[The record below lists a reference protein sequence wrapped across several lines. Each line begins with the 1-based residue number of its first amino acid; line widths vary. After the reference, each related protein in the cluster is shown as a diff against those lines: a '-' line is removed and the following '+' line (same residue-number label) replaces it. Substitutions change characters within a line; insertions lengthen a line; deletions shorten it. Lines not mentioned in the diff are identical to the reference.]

1 MARPTKAIINLSA
14 LRHNFAIAQSLA
26 PNSKLIPVIKANAY
40 GHGAEQCAAAL
51 SDVAPAFA
59 VACIEEAM
67 QLREAEISQPVLLME
82 GAFEASELKVAL
94 ENNFYLMVENQQ
106 QLDNLLAAK
115 LPKPLNVWL
124 KVDSGMHR
132 LGFAPDQVSAAWQA
146 LCASDNTADNPV
158 LTSHFSS
165 AEDLQSPATAK
176 QITLM
181 KNLASELG
189 TSNLSLANSAGL
201 IAWPES
207 HGTWNRPGYMIY
219 GRNPLGDNNLDL
231 KPVMQL
237 VSKVSSIRTV
247 GAGESVGYNG
257 VWTAQRSSVIATI
270 PVGYGDG
277 YPRTAKGGTPVL
289 VNGTKVPLVGTVSM
303 DMILVDVTD
312 VENVQISSD
321 VELWG
326 EDITPDEI
334 GDYSSSNGYEV
345 LTRMPARVLREYR
358 D

>member
-1 MARPTKAIINLSA
+1 MARPSKAMINLAA

-26 PNSKLIPVIKANAY
+26 PESNLIPVIKANAY

-51 SDVAPAFA
+51 AGVAPAFA
-59 VACIEEAM
+59 VACIEEAI
-67 QLREAEISQPVLLME
+67 QLRETGINQPILLLE
-82 GAFEASELKVAL
+82 GAFEVIELQIAL
-94 ENNFYLMVENQQ
+94 ENNFYLMIENQR
-106 QLDNLLAAK
+106 QLEMLLEAK
-115 LPKPLNVWL
+115 LSRRLNVWL

-132 LGFAPDQVSAAWQA
+132 LGFAPGQVSAVWQA
-146 LCASDNTADNPV
+146 LSESPNVASDMV

-165 AEDLQSPATAK
+165 AEDLQSPATPK
-176 QITLM
+176 QIALM
-181 KNLASELG
+181 KTLVDEVG
-189 TSNLSLANSAGL
+189 TAITSLANSAGL

-219 GRNPLGDNNLDL
+219 GRNPLCENDLDL
-231 KPVMQL
+231 RPVMRF
-237 VSKVSSIRTV
+237 VSKVSSIRSV
-247 GAGESVGYNG
+247 QKGDSVGYNG
-257 VWTAQRSSVIATI
+257 VWTAKRTSTIATI

-277 YPRTAKGGTPVL
+277 YPRTAKAGTPVL
-289 VNGTKVPLVGTVSM
+289 VNGVRAPLVGTVSM

-312 VENVQISSD
+312 IDNVQIGSN

-326 EDITPDEI
+326 ENITVDEI
-334 GDYSSSNGYEV
+334 GDCSSSNGYEV